1 MKSYSFDKPEI
12 TGNRYY
18 EFWSEI
24 ERLRNY
30 FRKFCGA
37 ETDEAMNKTWYHCLS
52 HFDETKGDL
61 KSYVKSLAKTIVQPG
76 GREVSVD
83 FLENTVDDEEGSS
96 LDDTRSSGSFRRQ
109 VKSDFSDSV
118 IDEIYLSLDRTDEL
132 ASLALSNM
140 SWFIKL
146 CESIIN
152 KDSTSEYY
160 SKTFIDGFKSLYSRC
175 NNLFLLC
182 IEMYKEYGDAMRSF
196 LSMDKNNEGS
206 WVEADFT
213 YINLRT
219 SRRVYLES
227 PSGGTIEY
235 ADMEPFVI
243 KGSIKGKKVIRVKY
257 SEQHEM
263 LLDRIDSPVS
273 NEMKFFIGNKYII
286 RTLGGSLSVVDVP
299 LYNMYT
305 LVQNEILTNLLRDT
319 KNSSL
324 LNVGYEYMY
333 FLCKADYDLKIPTR
347 VIRGIELKFEAEE
360 VVPAC

>member
-12 TGNRYY
+12 SGNRYY
-18 EFWSEI
+18 EIWSEI

-61 KSYVKSLAKTIVQPG
+61 RAYVKSLAKTIVQPD

-83 FLENTVDDEEGSS
+83 FLENTVDEA
-96 LDDTRSSGSFRRQ
+96 LDDEDVEQSNRGFHQRI
-109 VKSDFSDSV
+109 KSDFSDTL
-118 IDEIYLSLDRTDEL
+118 IDDMYMSLDRTDEL

-140 SWFIKL
+140 SWFLKL

-160 SKTFIDGFKSLYSRC
+160 SKPFVEGFKSLYSRS
-175 NNLFLLC
+175 NNLFQTC
-182 IEMYKEYGDAMRSF
+182 IQMYEEYGEGMREF
-196 LSMDKNNEGS
+196 LNMDKHNEGT
-206 WVEADFT
+206 WIEADFT

-219 SRRVYLES
+219 SRRVSLQS
-227 PSGGTIEY
+227 PTGGSIEY
-235 ADMEPFVI
+235 ADMEPFQV
-243 KGSIKGKKVIRVKY
+243 KGSMKGKKIVRVKY
-257 SEQHEM
+257 SDQHEM
-263 LLDRIDSPVS
+263 MLDRIDSPVS
-273 NEMKFFIGNKYII
+273 NEIKFFIGNRYII
-286 RTLGGSLSVVDVP
+286 RTLGGSVSVVDVP
-299 LYNMYT
+299 LFNMYT

-319 KNSSL
+319 KNSAL

-333 FLCKADYDLKIPTR
+333 FLCKSDYDLYIPKR
-347 VIRGIELKFEAEE
+347 VIRGIELEFKAEE
-360 VVPAC
+360 VL